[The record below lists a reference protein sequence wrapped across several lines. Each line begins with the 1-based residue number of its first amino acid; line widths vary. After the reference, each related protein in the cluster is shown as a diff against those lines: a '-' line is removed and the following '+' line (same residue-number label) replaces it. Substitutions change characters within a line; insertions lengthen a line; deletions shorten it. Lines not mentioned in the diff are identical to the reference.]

1 MRDPVFLNRTAVVT
15 NATCDWGFG
24 IARRLAQA
32 GAHVVVAASDVE
44 MGMRSAEILQEE
56 GLSAS
61 FIPLDVRD
69 PAQSAALVDA
79 LVQKQ
84 TPVDIWV
91 NCCHEF
97 PKAEPAAVLSQ
108 ERWGEVLQMSLC
120 GTFYCSQAAGREML
134 ARGRGVIVNV
144 TSSLG
149 VRPTGG
155 SVASS
160 VAEAGVTMLT
170 QALGIEWARQGVRV
184 VGVTIGD
191 LMSVDAPIRRI
202 PLRRAVTAEE
212 IAETV
217 LYLASDEAAH
227 IVAETLH
234 ADGGWSAYQLF

>member
-1 MRDPVFLNRTAVVT
+1 MSDPVFLNRTAVVT
-15 NATCDWGFG
+15 NATSDWRFG
-24 IARRLAQA
+24 IARRLAHA
-32 GAHVVVAASDVE
+32 GAHVVIAASDAEV
-44 MGMRSAEILQEE
+44 GKHSAEILQEE

-61 FIPLDVRD
+61 FFPLDARD
-69 PAQSAALVDA
+69 PAQSVALVDA
-79 LVQKQ
+79 LVRKQ
-84 TPVDIWV
+84 TPIDVWV

-149 VRPTGG
+149 VRPIDGG
-155 SVASS
+155 VASS
-160 VAEAGVTMLT
+160 VAEAGVMMLT

-191 LMSVDAPIRRI
+191 LMSAEAPLRRI
-202 PLRRAVTAEE
+202 PLKRSVTAEE
-212 IAETV
+212 VAETV

-227 IVAETLH
+227 IVAETLR
-234 ADGGWSAYQLF
+234 ADGGWSTYQLF